1 MRINDCHKRININ
14 EKACEKIENYLHKCI
29 PEELLN
35 IVKEV
40 SNKRRD
46 KVKTETRERL
56 KKKLNGLFEK
66 TSPKQKAPESWVKN
80 ISHRV
85 LDANEVNVLSYG
97 MKHFLTPKHLPTA
110 KILASVEA
118 AIGRKQDLSTETKEI
133 IRGKVASVLQSS
145 VKPVNNLSKEEQLAL
160 SRLRKDDTIV
170 ITPADKGRVT
180 VVMNKTEY
188 REKMNNLVKDDRT
201 YKQLKRDR
209 SLKETTAKT

>member
-1 MRINDCHKRININ
+1 MIVTKELTSTRKHVKRL
-14 EKACEKIENYLHKCI
+14 KISYLHGCI

-35 IVKEV
+35 IVKKV
-40 SNKRRD
+40 SNERRD

-97 MKHFLTPKHLPTA
+97 MKHSLTPKHLPTA

-118 AIGRKQDLSTETKEI
+118 AIGRKQDPPIETKEI
-133 IRGKVASVLQSS
+133 SS
-145 VKPVNNLSKEEQLAL
+145 
-160 SRLRKDDTIV
+160 R
-170 ITPADKGRVT
+170 
-180 VVMNKTEY
+180 
-188 REKMNNLVKDDRT
+188 
-201 YKQLKRDR
+201 
-209 SLKETTAKT
+209 